1 MSDSAPIESNEPIE
15 PIDPIDPKEHVA
27 PQTPPT
33 LLVVEDDQ
41 AMRQMC
47 IQLFERRGLRAEGAG
62 SAAEAILRIR
72 QPDKASIELVLS
84 DVRLGRE
91 KSENGIQLLREIKAI
106 KPDMPVLLMT
116 GYATVQDAVEA
127 MKLGAAD
134 YVTKPFERAELIG
147 KVEAQLK
154 VRALESEV
162 KVLRDAL
169 EERYGVKGLIGNSA
183 GMRTVCERIEAA
195 GRAATTVLITGE
207 SGTGKELVARAIHLK
222 SVRRDK
228 PFVPVNCA
236 ALPENLIESELFG
249 HEPGAFT
256 GASKEGLGL
265 FRAAHS
271 GMIFLDEVAD
281 MPKDVQAKLLR
292 VLQDHRVRPVGSTRE
307 INVDV
312 RVIAATNWNVEKARE
327 EGILRSDLY
336 FRLSVIRIDI
346 PPLRERMDD
355 LPLLIRHFLSKHGNP
370 ERRMRKVSPEAL
382 NAMLAYRWPGNVRE
396 LESVI
401 ESAYA
406 LGREESLTLNDLP
419 RQIANFT
426 STRPVLPV
434 TAENPAPE
442 MERSNATV
450 EAATADPAPNS
461 SPSTGKGAEGT
472 ESVGSGVFSLDAI
485 EKDALV
491 RALQVANGN
500 KSRAAQLLG
509 VSRKRLYR
517 MLYDYGMATPES
529 AEIDG

>member
-1 MSDSAPIESNEPIE
+1 MPESS
-15 PIDPIDPKEHVA
+15 
-27 PQTPPT
+27 TPETVEASPAAAGPAPT

-47 IQLFERRGLRAEGAG
+47 IQLFERRGFHAEGAA
-62 SAAEAILRIR
+62 SAAEAMERLKH
-72 QPDKASIELVLS
+72 PDKAAIDLVLS
-84 DVRLGRE
+84 DVRLGRDR
-91 KSENGIQLLREIKAI
+91 SENGIQLLREIKNLR
-106 KPDMPVLLMT
+106 PDVPVLLMT

-154 VRALESEV
+154 VRALETEV

-169 EERYGVKGLIGNSA
+169 EDRYGIKGLIGASA

-222 SVRRDK
+222 SSQRDK

-256 GASKEGLGL
+256 GATKEGLGL
-265 FRAAHS
+265 FRAAHT
-271 GMIFLDEVAD
+271 GVIFLDEVAD

-355 LPLLIRHFLSKHGNP
+355 LPLLIRHFLSKHGKP
-370 ERRMRKVSPEAL
+370 RTAHAQSRSGCAERHDDV
-382 NAMLAYRWPGNVRE
+382 
-396 LESVI
+396 
-401 ESAYA
+401 
-406 LGREESLTLNDLP
+406 
-419 RQIANFT
+419 
-426 STRPVLPV
+426 PVAGECAG
-434 TAENPAPE
+434 TG
-442 MERSNATV
+442 ER
-450 EAATADPAPNS
+450 D
-461 SPSTGKGAEGT
+461 
-472 ESVGSGVFSLDAI
+472 
-485 EKDALV
+485 
-491 RALQVANGN
+491 
-500 KSRAAQLLG
+500 
-509 VSRKRLYR
+509 RKRVCPGTR
-517 MLYDYGMATPES
+517 RKPD
-529 AEIDG
+529 DQ

>member
-1 MSDSAPIESNEPIE
+1 MTDSAPL
-15 PIDPIDPKEHVA
+15 DA
-27 PQTPPT
+27 PAPT

-47 IQLFERRGLRAEGAG
+47 IQLFERRGYRAEGAG
-62 SAAEAILRIR
+62 TAAEALARVNDAEK
-72 QPDKASIELVLS
+72 PAVNLVLS
-84 DVRLGRE
+84 DVRLGRD
-91 KSENGIQLLREIKAI
+91 KSENGIELLRELKALR
-106 KPDMPVLLMT
+106 PDVPVLLMT

-134 YVTKPFERAELIG
+134 YVTKPFERTELIG
-147 KVEAQLK
+147 KVESQLK
-154 VRALESEV
+154 VRALETEV

-169 EERYGVKGLIGNSA
+169 EDRYGIKGLIGASA

-222 SVRRDK
+222 SNRRDK

-256 GASKEGLGL
+256 GATKEGLGL
-265 FRAAHS
+265 FRAAHT
-271 GMIFLDEVAD
+271 GVIFLDEVAD

-292 VLQDHRVRPVGSTRE
+292 VLQDHRVRPVGSTKE
-307 INVDV
+307 IAVDV

-346 PPLRERMDD
+346 PPLRDRRDD
-355 LPLLIRHFLSKHGNP
+355 IPLLIRHFLSKHGNA
-370 ERRMRKVSPEAL
+370 ERRMRRVETDAQNAL
-382 NAMLAYRWPGNVRE
+382 LAYPWPGNVRE

-406 LGREESLTLNDLP
+406 LGHDESLTVNDLP
-419 RQIANFT
+419 AHIVDNSRHAWT
-426 STRPVLPV
+426 PAREGPASVRP
-434 TAENPAPE
+434 TAPIVAASGPGPE
-442 MERSNATV
+442 AG
-450 EAATADPAPNS
+450 A
-461 SPSTGKGAEGT
+461 GAESEARIPM
-472 ESVGSGVFSLDAI
+472 ESAETVAAGSGNSGSGIFSLDAI
-485 EKDALV
+485 EKDALL

>member
-1 MSDSAPIESNEPIE
+1 MTDSAPL
-15 PIDPIDPKEHVA
+15 DA
-27 PQTPPT
+27 PPPPT

-47 IQLFERRGLRAEGAG
+47 IQLFERRGFRAEGAG
-62 SAAEAILRIR
+62 TAAEALGRVKDAEK
-72 QPDKASIELVLS
+72 PAVNLVLS
-84 DVRLGRE
+84 DVRLGRD
-91 KSENGIQLLREIKAI
+91 KSENGIELLRELKNLR
-106 KPDMPVLLMT
+106 PDVPVLLMT

-134 YVTKPFERAELIG
+134 YVTKPFERTELIG
-147 KVEAQLK
+147 KVESQFK

-169 EERYGVKGLIGNSA
+169 EDRYGIKGFIGASA

-222 SVRRDK
+222 SNRRDK

-256 GASKEGLGL
+256 GATKEGLGL
-265 FRAAHS
+265 FRAAHT
-271 GMIFLDEVAD
+271 GVIFLDEVAD

-292 VLQDHRVRPVGSTRE
+292 VLQDHRVRPVGSTKE
-307 INVDV
+307 IAIDV

-355 LPLLIRHFLSKHGNP
+355 IPLLIRHFLSKHGNA
-370 ERRMRKVSPEAL
+370 ERRMRRVDTEAL
-382 NAMLAYRWPGNVRE
+382 NALLAYPWPGNVRE

-406 LGREESLTLNDLP
+406 LGHDESLTVNDLP
-419 RQIANFT
+419 THIVNNTRQSWLPAREGPASARISTT
-426 STRPVLPV
+426 SSVTEAESRTLPAV
-434 TAENPAPE
+434 APAFSEAP
-442 MERSNATV
+442 AT
-450 EAATADPAPNS
+450 P
-461 SPSTGKGAEGT
+461 GAET
-472 ESVGSGVFSLDAI
+472 ASTNTGSGIFSLDAI
-485 EKDALV
+485 EKDALL

-517 MLYDYGMATPES
+517 MLYDYGMATPEG

>member
-1 MSDSAPIESNEPIE
+1 MSDRAPSDAPSNSA
-15 PIDPIDPKEHVA
+15 
-27 PQTPPT
+27 PPT

-47 IQLFERRGLRAEGAG
+47 IQLFERRGFRAEGAG
-62 SAAEAILRIR
+62 TAADAIARI
-72 QPDKASIELVLS
+72 KAADLPPIELVLS
-84 DVRLGRE
+84 DIRLGRD
-91 KSENGIQLLREIKAI
+91 KSENGIELLRSIKALR
-106 KPDMPVLLMT
+106 PELPVLLMT

-127 MKLGAAD
+127 MKIGAAD
-134 YVTKPFERAELIG
+134 YVTKPFERTELIG
-147 KVEAQLK
+147 KVESQLK
-154 VRALESEV
+154 VRALETEV

-169 EERYGVKGLIGNSA
+169 EDRYGIKGFIGISA
-183 GMRTVCERIEAA
+183 GMRAVCERIEAA

-222 SVRRDK
+222 SNRRDK

-249 HEPGAFT
+249 HEAGSFT
-256 GASKEGLGL
+256 GAAKEGLGL

-271 GMIFLDEVAD
+271 GVIFLDEVAD

-292 VLQDHRVRPVGSTRE
+292 VLQDHRVRPVGSTKE
-307 INVDV
+307 TAVDV

-355 LPLLIRHFLSKHGNP
+355 LPLLIRHFLSKHGNA
-370 ERRMRKVSPEAL
+370 ERRMRRVETEAL
-382 NAMLAYRWPGNVRE
+382 NAMLAYPWPGNVRE

-406 LGREESLTLNDLP
+406 LGHDESLTVNDLP
-419 RQIANFT
+419 AHITHPTPAAGSGWRAAREGPAAQRDAAVVSVPTAT
-426 STRPVLPV
+426 SAQPS
-434 TAENPAPE
+434 E
-442 MERSNATV
+442 MEV
-450 EAATADPAPNS
+450 PALPETET
-461 SPSTGKGAEGT
+461 PVAQTGASTL
-472 ESVGSGVFSLDAI
+472 GSGIFSLDAI

-491 RALQVANGN
+491 RALQVAAGN

>member
-1 MSDSAPIESNEPIE
+1 MSDTLSESSTPESVETRHAPGAS
-15 PIDPIDPKEHVA
+15 
-27 PQTPPT
+27 PT

-47 IQLFERRGLRAEGAG
+47 IQLFERRGFHAEGAA
-62 SAAEAILRIR
+62 SAAEAIERLKH
-72 QPDKASIELVLS
+72 PDKASVDLVLS
-84 DVRLGRE
+84 DVRLGRDR
-91 KSENGIQLLREIKAI
+91 SENGIQLLREIKNLR
-106 KPDMPVLLMT
+106 PDVPVLLMT
-116 GYATVQDAVEA
+116 GYATVHDAVEA
-127 MKLGAAD
+127 MKLGAVD

-147 KVEAQLK
+147 KVESHLK
-154 VRALESEV
+154 FRALESEV

-169 EERYGVKGLIGNSA
+169 EDRYGIKGLIGASA

-195 GRAATTVLITGE
+195 GRASTTVLITGE

-222 SVRRDK
+222 SSQRDK

-256 GASKEGLGL
+256 GATKEGLGL

-271 GMIFLDEVAD
+271 GVIFLDEVAD

-346 PPLRERMDD
+346 PPLRERIDD
-355 LPLLIRHFLSKHGNP
+355 LPLLLKHFLSKHGKP
-370 ERRMRKVSPEAL
+370 ERRMRKVEPDAL
-382 NAMLAYRWPGNVRE
+382 SAMMTYPWPGNVRE

-406 LGREESLTLNDLP
+406 LGRDESLTINDLP
-419 RQIANFT
+419 AHIVHPSSSRTAWRQA
-426 STRPVLPV
+426 S
-434 TAENPAPE
+434 ENAGHAAPE
-442 MERSNATV
+442 NDHKQAVMPERSPASEIPLN
-450 EAATADPAPNS
+450 ESAA
-461 SPSTGKGAEGT
+461 GKT
-472 ESVGSGVFSLDAI
+472 GSGIFSLDAI

-517 MLYDYGMATPES
+517 MLYDYGMATPENP